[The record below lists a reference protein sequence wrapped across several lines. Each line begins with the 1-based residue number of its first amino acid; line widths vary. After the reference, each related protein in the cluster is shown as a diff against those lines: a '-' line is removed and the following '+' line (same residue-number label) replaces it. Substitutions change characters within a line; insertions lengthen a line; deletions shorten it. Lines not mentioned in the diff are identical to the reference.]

1 MILSFILRIKSNTF
15 AMQVKIYLVVFI
27 ITAIGSG
34 IRAGNPDRQGQA
46 GAAELLMNP
55 WGQSAGVHSMSTSSV
70 RGIESMRINIA
81 GLSRIQKL
89 EIGISNNR
97 LFSGT
102 GMNLNSLGLGF
113 KMGNSGAL
121 GIEIASLD
129 FGQIPVTTVNQP
141 GGTGGFFSPSFFQL
155 GLGYSYTYAN
165 KISVGMLMRLVSE
178 SIQDVSAS
186 GIALDAGVQ
195 YVSGSKDNFKLG
207 IALRNIGSPMAFGG
221 EGLSVKRENPD
232 PAGGVLYEL
241 TYDARAASFELPSML
256 NMGVSYDY
264 YVGGENYLR
273 TLVNFTSNAFSRDQI
288 GAGLEFSFQN
298 MVVFRAAYKYDL
310 GSSVVD
316 SRNIYTGFSAG
327 GSIEVPFKKGGANNL
342 GVDYA
347 YRTTNPFKGTHN
359 LTLRFSF

>member
-1 MILSFILRIKSNTF
+1 MQIKIFFVIIILLLISNH
-15 AMQVKIYLVVFI
+15 AK
-27 ITAIGSG
+27 
-34 IRAGNPDRQGQA
+34 AGNPDRQGQA
-46 GAAELLMNP
+46 GAVELLMNP
-55 WGQSAGVHSMSTSSV
+55 WGRSAGVHSMSTSSV
-70 RGIESMRINIA
+70 RGVEAMRINIA

-89 EIGISNNR
+89 EIGLSNNR

-113 KMGNSGAL
+113 KMGKSGAL
-121 GIEIASLD
+121 GIEFASLD

-141 GGTGGFFSPSFFQL
+141 AGTGGFFSPSFFQL

-178 SIQDVSAS
+178 SIQDVTAS

-195 YVSGSKDNFKLG
+195 YVSGPKDNFKLG
-207 IALRNIGSPMAFGG
+207 ISLRNIGSPMAFGG
-221 EGLSVKRENPD
+221 EGLSTKRGNPD

-264 YVGGENYLR
+264 YLGNENYIRSLI
-273 TLVNFTSNAFSRDQI
+273 NFTSNAFSRDQI

-298 MVVFRAAYKYDL
+298 IIVLRAAYKYDM
-310 GSSVVD
+310 GTTD
-316 SRNIYTGFSAG
+316 GDTRNIYTGFSAG
-327 GSIEVPFKKGGANNL
+327 GSIEVPINKGGSNNL
-342 GVDYA
+342 GLDYA

-359 LTLRFSF
+359 FTLRFSF